1 MRVTRLATSTETKT
15 AKEQRYLAWTR
26 DDEDTDVI
34 RTTWNFT
41 TINLTSMRDI
51 TRGL

>member
-26 DDEDTDVI
+26 DDEDTDVG